1 MKKPKYQN
9 RYLKQTF
16 KLKTTLN
23 GKNRKTENHIEII
36 KNENLQDALDVA
48 LADIQTVNYN
58 DNTSLDDLETV
69 NYENSTSVTDL
80 VLVGKLKTIK
90 EDENDDI
97 EVIKMVQRVVISDDN
112 DDDDV
117 EFSK

>member
-1 MKKPKYQN
+1 ME
-9 RYLKQTF
+9 
-16 KLKTTLN
+16 
-23 GKNRKTENHIEII
+23 KTEKQKIIQKII

-69 NYENSTSVTDL
+69 DYENSASVTDL

-97 EVIKMVQRVVISDDN
+97 EVIKMVQRVIISNDN

-117 EFSK
+117 EFLK